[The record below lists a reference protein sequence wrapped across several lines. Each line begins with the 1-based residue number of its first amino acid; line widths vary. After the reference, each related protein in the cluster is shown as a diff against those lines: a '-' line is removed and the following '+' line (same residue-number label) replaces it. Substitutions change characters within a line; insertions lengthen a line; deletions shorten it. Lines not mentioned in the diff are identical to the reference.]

1 MKGDDNAG
9 GFFPMIDSEK
19 LRIVLNDKRTSDRV
33 RLMFLLLE
41 KGLTVKDIIALS
53 AKDLQILNQVESGE
67 LLFKKYTARKGVMDT
82 IIKSN
87 LLFPS
92 KTGEALTEIGI
103 LGVLRRPCRLNGFQ
117 LKDIGF
123 HGLTSE
129 KVVDISTMSLEEIQK
144 YIEEQNKKQ

>member
-1 MKGDDNAG
+1 
-9 GFFPMIDSEK
+9 MIDNEK
-19 LRIVLNDKRTSDRV
+19 LSIVLSDKRTSDRV

-53 AKDLQILNQVESGE
+53 AKDLQILNQVENGE

-82 IIKSN
+82 IIKNN

-92 KTGEALTEIGI
+92 KTGEILTEEG
-103 LGVLRRPCRLNGFQ
+103 LLNTLRRPCKLNGFQ

-129 KVVDISTMSLEEIQK
+129 KTVNISTMSLEEIQK